1 MKQDDLLWKAVL
13 EDVFDDFLLFF
24 FKEEA
29 NIFDLEKGFQ
39 FLDKELDQLF
49 PAENEELSHPR
60 FVDKLVKVFTKEG
73 RDEWFLVH
81 VEIQG
86 YNDPDFAKRMFT
98 YFYRILDKYNKP
110 VTCITIFTD
119 NNNRYKP
126 SEYHYNFLG
135 VETIFRYNVY
145 KLIHQDTDELKK
157 SDNPFAL
164 VILTALIALQK
175 GKLVEEEM
183 VSLKIEIARLLFK
196 KALPRK
202 KIKGIMNF
210 LKHYVHFENP
220 ENNIKFEQAITV
232 KNEVNMGTEE
242 YLLQKAKKEG
252 LKEGLEKG
260 AREKSVAFIKSLL
273 GSTDFSDE
281 KIAAVADV
289 TVAFVEQVKESIKS

>member
-13 EDVFDDFLLFF
+13 EDVFDDFLVFF
-24 FKEEA
+24 FKEQA
-29 NIFDLEKGFQ
+29 NIFDFEKGFQ

-73 RDEWFLVH
+73 ADKWFLVH
-81 VEIQG
+81 VEVQG

-119 NNNRYKP
+119 NNNKYKP

-135 VETIFRYNVY
+135 VETIFRYNLY
-145 KLIHQDTDELKK
+145 KLIEQDTDELKK

-260 AREKSVAFIKSLL
+260 AREKSIAFVKSLL
-273 GSTDFSDE
+273 ASTDFNDE

-289 TVAFVEQVKESIKS
+289 PVAFVEQVKESVKS